1 MRLAI
6 GIASAI
12 ASAIYYGNALQH
24 IESTKQLLSI
34 FNNYYYQHVKCTS
47 AHWIY
52 QAIIIIF

>member
-6 GIASAI
+6 GI

-24 IESTKQLLSI
+24 IESTKQLSI

-47 AHWIY
+47 AH
-52 QAIIIIF
+52 

>member
-6 GIASAI
+6 GIASAN
-12 ASAIYYGNALQH
+12 YYGNALQH

-52 QAIIIIF
+52 QAIIVIF